1 MKTVVI
7 LIDGMRPDAFI
18 QIPYSQELLSRASY
32 ALDASAVMPSS
43 TLPCIMSLFHSVDPS
58 RHGTTT
64 NIFTPQVSPIDG
76 LCEVLNKNKKICGMF
91 HTWGQ
96 LRDVAR
102 PGSIK
107 YIYCCDDIPMGYD
120 AMDARIVDTALKHH
134 AERDIDFSFIYFQH
148 PDAAGH
154 KYGWM
159 SEEYMIAVENSLKHT
174 LRILDTLGDDYE
186 IIILAD
192 HGGHDRGHGRDC
204 PEDMTIPIL
213 CIGKSF
219 TPGKVFKNANIKDI
233 APTITA
239 LMGVAPAEDW
249 EGKSLLD

>member
-1 MKTVVI
+1 MKTAVI
-7 LIDGMRPDAFI
+7 LIDGMRPDAFN
-18 QIPYSQELLSRASY
+18 QFPCSRELMSRASY

-43 TLPCIMSLFHSVDPS
+43 TLPCIMSLFHSVEPS
-58 RHGTTT
+58 RHGTVT
-64 NIFTPQVSPIDG
+64 NTFTPQVRPING
-76 LCEVLNKNKKICGMF
+76 LFEVLNKNEKTCCMF
-91 HTWGQ
+91 YSWGQ

-107 YIYCCDDIPMGYD
+107 YTYCCEDKKLGYD
-120 AMDARIVDTALKHH
+120 VIDTCITDTALNHLSQ
-134 AERDIDFSFIYFQH
+134 RNMDFSFIYFQH

-174 LRILDTLGDDYE
+174 QRILDTLGDDYE
-186 IIILAD
+186 VIILAD
-192 HGGHDRGHGRDC
+192 HGGHDRGHGKDC
-204 PEDMTIPIL
+204 PEDMTIPVL

-219 TPGKVFKNANIKDI
+219 VPGKVLKNVNILDI

-239 LMGVAPAEDW
+239 LMDIAPDDDW
-249 EGKSLLD
+249 DGKSLLD